1 MLKLRFQSDL
11 TLSCFISLGFTVYT
25 RLYSPARSYNRE
37 LSGRERQLALL
48 LALLVLV
55 SACWCLLL
63 TWHSCS
69 SCFISL
75 RHFLVY
81 TRRQEV
87 TAVASMAGREAVN
100 ALSPAECLLVPQPH
114 LAGRTTWQRGSLPGY
129 SGALRK
135 KKRTSKGK
143 TKTEVTWW
151 DVHELPTLKIQRYSA
166 GNVSVL
172 EEKIMENVLLMGV
185 WVKAGR
191 EKCSSR
197 NATPAVS
204 SGTTCRQRMEGLRPK
219 ESKINMTCNLHILKK
234 YVIFIVFN
242 LAKRRG

>member
-1 MLKLRFQSDL
+1 M
-11 TLSCFISLGFTVYT
+11 
-25 RLYSPARSYNRE
+25 
-37 LSGRERQLALL
+37 
-48 LALLVLV
+48 
-55 SACWCLLL
+55 
-63 TWHSCS
+63 
-69 SCFISL
+69 
-75 RHFLVY
+75 
-81 TRRQEV
+81 
-87 TAVASMAGREAVN
+87 AVREAVS
-100 ALSPAECLLVPQPH
+100 ALSPDECLLVPQPH
-114 LAGRTTWQRGSLPGY
+114 LAGPHHLAARVITWIQRRP
-129 SGALRK
+129 K
-135 KKRTSKGK
+135 KNSKGK

-191 EKCSSR
+191 EKCFSR